1 MVKKM
6 RKEYK
11 NLFINLKMTNQIDN
25 SPDPWLMNDEESSG
39 NQIDLSFQDNF
50 TISSSK
56 QESSTELVRLPD
68 SQHYINSLG
77 KSIACL

>member
-1 MVKKM
+1 
-6 RKEYK
+6 
-11 NLFINLKMTNQIDN
+11 MTNQIDN
-25 SPDPWLMNDEESSG
+25 SPDPWLMNDRESSR
-39 NQIDLSFQDNF
+39 NQIDLSFHDNF
-50 TISSSK
+50 TISSSE

>member
-1 MVKKM
+1 
-6 RKEYK
+6 
-11 NLFINLKMTNQIDN
+11 MTNQVDN
-25 SPDPWLMNDEESSG
+25 SPDPWLMNEKESSG

-50 TISSSK
+50 TISSSE

-68 SQHYINSLG
+68 SQHYINSLR